1 MTQRPNYFGICS
13 LCKEVNPWGSEVATW
28 ITQEGHRPGSTFLIP
43 KEIRC
48 GACDGTMPVEDWCA
62 ENGRAPIRLKTNT
75 EQFQDIYSGLQRY
88 ELRRNDRD
96 YQVGDQLILLEHNQ
110 YTGEYSDREIHCTVI
125 HITYGGRL
133 GLPKAYCVMG
143 IFLHGTQL

>member
-28 ITQEGHRPGSTFLIP
+28 ITKEGYRPGSTFLIP

-48 GACDGTMPVEDWCA
+48 GACDGTMPVEDWRT
-62 ENGRAPIRLKTNT
+62 ENGRDPIRLKTNT
-75 EQFQDIYSGLQRY
+75 KEFQDIFDGLKLY

-96 YQVGDQLILLEHNQ
+96 YQVGDQLILLEYDQ
-110 YTGEYSDREIHCTVI
+110 FKEEYSEREIHCTVI
-125 HITYGGRL
+125 HITKGGKW
-133 GLPKAYCVMG
+133 GLHKGHCVMG
-143 IFLHGTQL
+143 IFLHGARN